1 MALLARRAFRF
12 RTDGLRWD
20 SPTCKLPPSASALGE
35 VDTRVAHSD
44 TDLAPDG
51 GGTYASRTA
60 VLGGSAATMA
70 ADKIIAK
77 AKKVAA
83 HALEAAAAAYA
94 PRRGGRG
101 GIGQAF
107 TEHLVYDGHSGQ
119 PLSGSLMDY
128 GPPRADEVCAFEMD
142 ENTVPTKTNPLG
154 VNGAGESRNVGA
166 LAAIMNAVVDA
177 LSLLGATH
185 LDMPATP
192 KKSGARSMPPEPA
205 PDPDAGEAEPGQALP
220 LPAGGWKSSRWDGVT
235 RRLAGLRLQADCCSR
250 RLRRR
255 NCLRRSARASDEWRR
270 GPPATPLPDVPH
282 PS

>member
-1 MALLARRAFRF
+1 
-12 RTDGLRWD
+12 
-20 SPTCKLPPSASALGE
+20 
-35 VDTRVAHSD
+35 
-44 TDLAPDG
+44 
-51 GGTYASRTA
+51 

-83 HALEAAAAAYA
+83 HALEAAAAAYV

-128 GPPRADEVCAFEMD
+128 GLPRADEVCSVDVD
-142 ENTVPTKTNPLG
+142 ENPMPTKTNPLG
-154 VNGAGESRNVGA
+154 VKGGGEACNVGV
-166 LAAIMNAVVDA
+166 LAAIINAVVDA
-177 LSLLGATH
+177 LSLLGVTH

-205 PDPDAGEAEPGQALP
+205 ADPDSGEAEPGQALRCRQEVGSP
-220 LPAGGWKSSRWDGVT
+220 LDGT
-235 RRLAGLRLQADCCSR
+235 
-250 RLRRR
+250 
-255 NCLRRSARASDEWRR
+255 E
-270 GPPATPLPDVPH
+270 
-282 PS
+282 